1 MESGFAAAGPLL
13 CVKALIDQQAEGR
26 MNKTA
31 LNHLSRQR
39 GMAPAVVMMIVMVLG
54 LLFTFGLKVGP
65 LYVDHNLITGLCQ
78 GLIDSGE
85 ANTLTAT
92 EVRDRVSSTLRI
104 NNITDFDL
112 NSIFM
117 REENGEAIITVAY
130 EKRVPLFAN
139 LDIVATFDESLR

>member
-1 MESGFAAAGPLL
+1 
-13 CVKALIDQQAEGR
+13 

-39 GMAPAVVMMIVMVLG
+39 GMAPAVVMMIALVLG

-65 LYVDHNLITGLCQ
+65 LYVDHSFIIGLCQ
-78 GLIDSGE
+78 GLIDNGE
-85 ANTLTAT
+85 ANTLTVT

-130 EKRVPLFAN
+130 EKRVPLVAN

>member
-1 MESGFAAAGPLL
+1 
-13 CVKALIDQQAEGR
+13 

-39 GMAPAVVMMIVMVLG
+39 GISSAVILMIALLLG
-54 LLFTFGLKVGP
+54 LFFTFGLKVGP

-78 GLIDSGE
+78 GLIDNGE
-85 ANTLTAT
+85 ANTLTVT

-130 EKRVPLFAN
+130 EKRVPLVAN

>member
-1 MESGFAAAGPLL
+1 
-13 CVKALIDQQAEGR
+13 
-26 MNKTA
+26 MNKIA

-39 GMAPAVVMMIVMVLG
+39 GVASAVVLTIALLLG
-54 LLFTFGLKVGP
+54 LLSTFGLKVGP

-78 GLIDSGE
+78 GLIDNGE
-85 ANTLTAT
+85 ANTLTVT
-92 EVRDRVSSTLRI
+92 EVRDRISSTLRI

-117 REENGEAIITVAY
+117 RKDNGEAVITIAY
-130 EKRVPLFAN
+130 EKRVPLVAN